1 MSPTPDFKHGIINGN
16 LYRIIANGLRNSL
29 CFVFMKKLG
38 LKYYPEINDDY
49 ACPDIMVICDR
60 KHLKGSFYS
69 GLQNL

>member
-1 MSPTPDFKHGIINGN
+1 ME
-16 LYRIIANGLRNSL
+16 
-29 CFVFMKKLG
+29 KLG